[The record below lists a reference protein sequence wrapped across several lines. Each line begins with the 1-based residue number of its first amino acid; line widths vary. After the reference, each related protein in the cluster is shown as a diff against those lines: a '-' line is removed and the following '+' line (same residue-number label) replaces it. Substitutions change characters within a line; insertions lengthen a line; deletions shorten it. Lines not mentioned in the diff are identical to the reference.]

1 MQPEAIFEPVIA
13 LVLLTLGV
21 LGYTGYKR
29 FSAGFAGRVRGH
41 DFRYGENANVPPD
54 VAVANRN
61 FMNLLEAPVLF
72 YTFCL
77 AAYVT
82 HQAADWAIGLA
93 WLYVA
98 LRIVHTFV
106 HLTYNKIMHR
116 FVGYAASNLVLL
128 AMWLKFAADLARQPG

>member
-1 MQPEAIFEPVIA
+1 MQPEAIFQPVIV
-13 LVLLTLGV
+13 LVLLTLVV

-29 FSAGFAGRVRGH
+29 FSAGFAGRVKGH
-41 DFRYGENANVPPD
+41 DFRYGETANVPPD
-54 VAVANRN
+54 VAVTNRN

-72 YTFCL
+72 YAFCL

-82 HQAADWAIGLA
+82 HQAGAWAVVLA

-116 FVGYAASNLVLL
+116 FLVYGASNLVLL
-128 AMWLKFAADLARQPG
+128 MMWLGFAINLARLPG

>member
-1 MQPEAIFEPVIA
+1 MRPEAIFAPVIV
-13 LVLLTLGV
+13 LVLLTMGV

-29 FSAGFAGRVRGH
+29 FSAGFAGRVRAG
-41 DFRYGENANVPPD
+41 DFRYGETANVPSD

-72 YTFCL
+72 YTFCIS
-77 AAYVT
+77 AYVT
-82 HQAADWAIGLA
+82 HTVAPWLLALA

-98 LRIVHTFV
+98 LRFVHTFV

-116 FVGYAASNLVLL
+116 FSSYAASNLVLL
-128 AMWLKFAADLARQPG
+128 LLWLGFAVRLAQG

>member
-1 MQPEAIFEPVIA
+1 MQPEAIFGPVVA
-13 LVLLTLGV
+13 LVLLTFGV

-29 FSAGFAGRVRGH
+29 FSAGFAGRVRAG
-41 DFRYGENANVPPD
+41 DFRYGETANVPPD

-72 YTFCL
+72 YTFCI
-77 AAYVT
+77 AAYAT
-82 HQAADWAIGLA
+82 HQAGVWALGLA

-106 HLTYNKIMHR
+106 HLTYNKILHR
-116 FVGYAASNLVLL
+116 FLSYAAGNLVLL
-128 AMWLKFAADLARQPG
+128 VMWLKFAAGLAGRPG

>member
-1 MQPEAIFEPVIA
+1 MQPEAIFEPVIV
-13 LVLLTLGV
+13 LVMLTLAV

-29 FSAGFAGRVRGH
+29 FSAGFAGRVKGH

-72 YTFCL
+72 YTFCIVV
-77 AAYVT
+77 YVT
-82 HQAADWAIGLA
+82 HQAGIWAVALA

-98 LRIVHTFV
+98 LRIVHTFI
-106 HLTYNKIMHR
+106 HLTYNKILHR
-116 FVGYAASNLVLL
+116 FSSYALSNLVLL
-128 AMWLKFAADLARQPG
+128 VMWLKFAAGLAGMPG

>member
-1 MQPEAIFEPVIA
+1 MSPEAIFGPVIT
-13 LVLLTLGV
+13 LVLLTLAV

-29 FSAGFAGRVRGH
+29 FGAGFAGRVRAG
-41 DFRYGENANVPPD
+41 DFRYGETANVPPD

-72 YTFCL
+72 YTFCI

-82 HQAADWAIGLA
+82 HQTAAWAVALA

-98 LRIVHTFV
+98 LRIVHTFI
-106 HLTYNKIMHR
+106 HLTYNKILHR
-116 FVGYAASNLVLL
+116 FSSYAASNLVLL
-128 AMWLKFAADLARQPG
+128 VMWIGFAVGLAGRPG

>member
-1 MQPEAIFEPVIA
+1 MRPEAIFAPVIA
-13 LVLLTLGV
+13 LALLTLGV

-29 FSAGFAGRVRGH
+29 FSAGFAGRVRAG
-41 DFRYGENANVPPD
+41 DFRYGETANVPSD

-72 YTFCL
+72 YTFCISAYATHTVAPWLL
-77 AAYVT
+77 A
-82 HQAADWAIGLA
+82 LA

-98 LRIVHTFV
+98 LRFVHTFV

-116 FVGYAASNLVLL
+116 FSSYAASNLVLL
-128 AMWLKFAADLARQPG
+128 LLWLGFAVRLAQG

>member
-1 MQPEAIFEPVIA
+1 MQAEAIFEPVIA
-13 LVLLTLGV
+13 LVLLTLAV

-72 YTFCL
+72 YTFCIS
-77 AAYVT
+77 AYVT
-82 HQAADWAIGLA
+82 HEATAWAIGLA

-98 LRIVHTFV
+98 LRIVHTFI

-116 FVGYAASNLVLL
+116 FAGYAASNLVLL
-128 AMWLKFAADLARQPG
+128 VMWLGFAVGLARQPG

>member
-1 MQPEAIFEPVIA
+1 MQPEAIFDPVVA
-13 LVLLTLGV
+13 LVLLTLAV
-21 LGYTGYKR
+21 LSYTGYKR
-29 FSAGFAGRVRGH
+29 FSAGFGGRVRAG
-41 DFRYGENANVPPD
+41 DFRYGETANVPPD

-72 YTFCL
+72 YTFCI

-82 HQAADWAIGLA
+82 RQADGWALGLA

-98 LRIVHTFV
+98 LRFVHTFI

-116 FVGYAASNLVLL
+116 FSSYAASNAVLL
-128 AMWLKFAADLARQPG
+128 AMWIKFAVSLARLPG